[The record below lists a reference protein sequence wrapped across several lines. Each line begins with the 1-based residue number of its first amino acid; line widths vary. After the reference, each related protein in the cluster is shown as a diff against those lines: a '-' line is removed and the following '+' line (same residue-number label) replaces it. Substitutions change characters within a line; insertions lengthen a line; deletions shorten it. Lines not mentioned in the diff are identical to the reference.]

1 MRTNLPQRI
10 LLFIT
15 ILLTLTLWSCS
26 SQKQIEKRYNKSLN
40 IVRGDTDKFRDACD
54 VAFPRVPTQ
63 YIKGDEIVRTDT
75 IEVPGEV
82 IDCPEPTKE
91 IPKPTVQCPPTKIID
106 NSTHRTDTIKV
117 ADTLELSKLK
127 SEIRTLE
134 KYIIELKDSN
144 KDCEKANMDLSQKY
158 LDTKEDLVKKS
169 STQFYG
175 WIAFGVLL
183 ISLVGYKLIKSR
195 MF

>member
-26 SQKQIEKRYNKSLN
+26 SQKQIEKRYNISLN

-63 YIKGDEIVRTDT
+63 YIKGDEIIRTDT
-75 IEVPGEV
+75 IEVPGPIIE
-82 IDCPEPTKE
+82 CPEPTKDF
-91 IPKPTVQCPPTKIID
+91 PKPTVKCPPTKTID
-106 NSTHRTDTIKV
+106 NSTHRVDTVKV

-127 SEIRTLE
+127 SDI
-134 KYIIELKDSN
+134 KVYQNYIEELKQSN

-175 WIAFGVLL
+175 WMAFGGL
-183 ISLVGYKLIKSR
+183 IAILAIFKIAKSR

>member
-1 MRTNLPQRI
+1 MRNNISQRI
-10 LLFIT
+10 ILFIT
-15 ILLTLTLWSCS
+15 ILLTLTLWSCA
-26 SQKQIEKRYNKSLN
+26 SQTEKRYNKSLN

-63 YIKGDEIVRTDT
+63 YIKGDEIIRTDT
-75 IEVPGEV
+75 IEVTGVV
-82 IDCPEPTKE
+82 IECPEPTKE

-127 SEIRTLE
+127 SDIKVYE
-134 KYIIELKDSN
+134 KYISELKDSN

-158 LDTKEDLVKKS
+158 LDTKEDLAKKS

-175 WIAFGVLL
+175 WIAFGGL
-183 ISLVGYKLIKSR
+183 IAILAIFKIAKSR
-195 MF
+195 LF

>member
-15 ILLTLTLWSCS
+15 ILLTLILWSCS
-26 SQKQIEKRYNKSLN
+26 SQKQIDKRYNKSLN

-63 YIKGDEIVRTDT
+63 YIKGDEIIRTDT
-75 IEVPGEV
+75 IEVTGVV
-82 IDCPEPTKE
+82 IECPEPTKE

-127 SEIRTLE
+127 SDIKVYE
-134 KYIIELKDSN
+134 KYISELKQWN

-158 LDTKEDLVKKS
+158 LDTKEDLAKKS

-175 WIAFGVLL
+175 WIAFGLL
-183 ISLVGYKLIKSR
+183 AISLIGYKFIKLR
-195 MF
+195 MI

>member
-1 MRTNLPQRI
+1 MRTNLSQRI

-15 ILLTLTLWSCS
+15 ILLTLTFWSCS

-54 VAFPRVPTQ
+54 VAFPRIPTQ
-63 YIKGDEIVRTDT
+63 YIKGDEIIRTDT
-75 IEVPGEV
+75 IEVPGAV
-82 IDCPEPTKE
+82 IECPEPTKE

-127 SEIRTLE
+127 SDIKVYE
-134 KYIIELKDSN
+134 KYISELKQSN

-158 LDTKEDLVKKS
+158 LDTKEDLAKKS

-175 WIAFGVLL
+175 WIAFGLL
-183 ISLVGYKLIKSR
+183 AISLIGYKFIKLR
-195 MF
+195 MI

>member
-1 MRTNLPQRI
+1 MRTNIPQRI
-10 LLFIT
+10 LLFLT
-15 ILLTLTLWSCS
+15 ILLTLTMWSCS

-40 IVRGDTDKFRDACD
+40 IARGDTDKFRDACEI
-54 VAFPRVPTQ
+54 AFPRVPTQ

-82 IDCPEPTKE
+82 IECPEPTKE
-91 IPKPTVQCPPTKIID
+91 IPKPSVQCPPTKVIENTIY
-106 NSTHRTDTIKV
+106 RTDTIKI

-127 SEIRTLE
+127 SQIKDLDN
-134 KYIIELKDSN
+134 YISELKQSN
-144 KDCEKANMDLSQKY
+144 KDCEKDNMDLSQKY

-175 WIAFGVLL
+175 WIAFGFLAIFL
-183 ISLVGYKLIKSR
+183 IGYKLIKLR
-195 MF
+195 MI